1 MRRLI
6 LSLFLI
12 TNSAAWATGTPD
24 NQPQVVIPVTPLT
37 DLADFDYSYT
47 INQMHLRGMFIEL
60 TDGTLWEVA
69 EMGPESKIFF
79 ANREVPLEFD
89 YVEDLT
95 VNWQPG
101 ESLIFHKLSYS
112 DAVLVYNVD
121 RDQLFNVTP
130 FLPPLQAS
138 TAIAFLDPINQIIGL
153 NDNSLW
159 QYSQMT
165 PSQEWFQD
173 QPVVVAKSSPWNG
186 LNTHVLINLCTCFCD
201 STVEHI
207 HPNQIGVNP
216 AN

>member
-101 ESLIFHKLSYS
+101 ESLIFHKLQLQRCRSRLQRRPGPVVQRHTFSASFTSIYS
-112 DAVLVYNVD
+112 H
-121 RDQLFNVTP
+121 
-130 FLPPLQAS
+130 
-138 TAIAFLDPINQIIGL
+138 
-153 NDNSLW
+153 SL
-159 QYSQMT
+159 SR
-165 PSQEWFQD
+165 SD
-173 QPVVVAKSSPWNG
+173 QPDHWPERQLPLAILSNDSQPGMVPGPTRCRSQIVSLEWAEHTRFDQSLYMLLRFNCR
-186 LNTHVLINLCTCFCD
+186 THP
-201 STVEHI
+201 S
-207 HPNQIGVNP
+207 
-216 AN
+216 